1 MKFGLFG
8 GATSHGS
15 NVAIDSGQDYR
26 RYIDYICEAERLGF
40 HSVFMV
46 EHHFTGF
53 NQVSAS
59 LTFLAYLAAR
69 TSTIRLGTAVTVLPW
84 HNPALLAEQ
93 AATVDMLSNGR
104 LDFGVGRGY
113 RYSEFSGFC
122 IPMSEAQERYDEALA
137 VIRKAWTSSGRFS
150 HHGKHWHFE
159 DVVIEPSPTQRPHPP
174 FWVGAGNLE
183 VIRSVAREGIKV
195 LLDQLSVPEVCGQ
208 RVAAYRDAVEGQGRV
223 FDPLDVGL
231 TRGLHMAMN
240 AAQRDHQHALRAQFL
255 DHVRR
260 LTVNPNAAAGTLA
273 MAATGSSP
281 REATEKTTLIGTPDE
296 IIARLKVLEAQGIE
310 YVLLM
315 DLEGSLDSLRTFA
328 REVMPEFSGTARETR
343 AESQLATA

>member
-8 GATSHGS
+8 GATARGS
-15 NVAIDSGQDYR
+15 DIVTDSGQDYR
-26 RYIDYICEAERLGF
+26 RYIDYICEAEKLGF

-69 TSTIRLGTAVTVLPW
+69 TSTMRLGTGVTVLPW

-104 LDFGVGRGY
+104 LDFGIGRGY

-122 IPMSEAQERYDEALA
+122 MPMDEAEERYNEALE
-137 VIRKAWTSSGRFS
+137 VIRKAWTSPGRFS
-150 HHGKHWHFE
+150 HHGKRWHYE
-159 DVVIEPSPTQRPHPP
+159 DVVIEPAPTQTPHPP

-183 VIRSVAREGIKV
+183 VIRAVAREGIKV
-195 LLDQLSVPEVCGQ
+195 LLDQLSTPEVCGQ
-208 RVAAYRDAVEGQGRV
+208 RLAAYREAVEAQGRL
-223 FDPLDVGL
+223 FNPMDVGL
-231 TRGLHMAMN
+231 TRGLHMALN
-240 AAQRDHQHALRAQFL
+240 ANEREHQHALRAQFL

-260 LTVNPNAAAGTLA
+260 LTVNPNGTAGTLSAAAG
-273 MAATGSSP
+273 GSSFH
-281 REATEKTTLIGTPDE
+281 EATEKTTLIGTPEE
-296 IIARLKVLEAQGIE
+296 IIGRLKVLQAQGIE

-315 DLEGSLDSLRTFA
+315 DLEGSLQSLRTFA
-328 REVMPEFSGTARETR
+328 REVMPEFDR
-343 AESQLATA
+343 APATPESAAA

>member
-8 GATSHGS
+8 GATARGS
-15 NVAIDSGQDYR
+15 EIATDSGQDYR
-26 RYIDYICEAERLGF
+26 GYIDYICEAEKLGF

-69 TSTIRLGTAVTVLPW
+69 TSTMRLGTGVTVLPW

-104 LDFGVGRGY
+104 LDFGIGRGY

-122 IPMSEAQERYDEALA
+122 MPMDEAEERYNEALA
-137 VIRKAWTSSGRFS
+137 VIRKAWTSPGRFS
-150 HHGKHWHFE
+150 HHGKRWHYE
-159 DVVIEPSPTQRPHPP
+159 DVVIEPAPTQTPHPP

-183 VIRSVAREGIKV
+183 VIRAVAREGIKV
-195 LLDQLSVPEVCGQ
+195 LLDQLSTPEISGQ
-208 RVAAYRDAVEGQGRV
+208 RLAAYREAVEAQGRV
-223 FDPLDVGL
+223 FNPMDVGL
-231 TRGLHMAMN
+231 TRGLHMARN
-240 AAQRDHQHALRAQFL
+240 AQEREHQHALRAQFL

-260 LTVNPNAAAGTLA
+260 LTVNPNGTAGTLS
-273 MAATGSSP
+273 AAAHGGSFH
-281 REATEKTTLIGTPDE
+281 EATEKTTLIGTPEE
-296 IIARLKVLEAQGIE
+296 IIGRLKVLQAQGIE

-315 DLEGSLDSLRTFA
+315 DLEGSLRSLRTFA
-328 REVMPEFSGTARETR
+328 REVMPEFTSRPLAEAR
-343 AESQLATA
+343 AAA

>member
-15 NVAIDSGQDYR
+15 DIAIDSGQDYR

-69 TSTIRLGTAVTVLPW
+69 TSKIRLGTGVTVLPW

-122 IPMSEAQERYDEALA
+122 IPMSEAEERYNEALE
-137 VIRKAWTSSGRFS
+137 VIRKAWTSPGRFS
-150 HHGKHWHFE
+150 HHGKRWNYE
-159 DVVIEPSPTQRPHPP
+159 DVVIEPSPTQKPHPP

-183 VIRSVAREGIKV
+183 VIRTVAREGIKV
-195 LLDQLSVPEVCGQ
+195 LLDQLSTPEVCGQ
-208 RVAAYRDAVEGQGRV
+208 RLAAYREAVEGQGRV
-223 FDPLDVGL
+223 FNPLDVGL

-240 AAQRDHQHALRAQFL
+240 AAERDHQHALRAQFL
-255 DHVRR
+255 EHVRR
-260 LTVNPNAAAGTLA
+260 LTVAPGSTGGTLA
-273 MAATGSSP
+273 AAATGSSP
-281 REATEKTTLIGTPDE
+281 REATERTTLIGTPDE
-296 IIARLKVLEAQGIE
+296 IIGRLKVLEAQGIE

-315 DLEGSLDSLRTFA
+315 DLEGSLDSLRRFA
-328 REVMPEFSGTARETR
+328 REVMPEFNRDSPETTTAAQR
-343 AESQLATA
+343 AAA